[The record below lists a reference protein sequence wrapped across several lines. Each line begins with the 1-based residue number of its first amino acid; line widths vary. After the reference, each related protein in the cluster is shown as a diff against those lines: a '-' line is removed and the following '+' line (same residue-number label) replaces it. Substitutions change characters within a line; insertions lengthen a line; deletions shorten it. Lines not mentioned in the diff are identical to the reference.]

1 MSFPYFQ
8 LFKWQIQSIFSS
20 VLHSCKEAKFC
31 ILMIIYVSFGLL
43 QGLSGFTIK
52 KYVYFNK
59 MLLNS
64 VTLKRLD
71 NTLRYKFMFLSPFF
85 SSTFLTGRGS

>member
-20 VLHSCKEAKFC
+20 ALHSCKEAKFC

-43 QGLSGFTIK
+43 QGLSGLTIK
-52 KYVYFNK
+52 NVCIFQ
-59 MLLNS
+59 
-64 VTLKRLD
+64 
-71 NTLRYKFMFLSPFF
+71 
-85 SSTFLTGRGS
+85 